1 MNDPNWMDMPG
12 VRKSEDFGDPLFRLL
27 DTMGR
32 RKEHL
37 PKPIPWVEPSINM
50 PYLQACQSY
59 LFQSPLPSILA
70 TGSVLEHTLR
80 LAIIDRYGG
89 KQGAMDRKL
98 WDHLKLM
105 SIGNFLRGPNDK
117 CGGNFDP
124 VLASHVGSIIDNS
137 DREWWRDT
145 AKHLRDKAAHI
156 DIPALISDIGRRED
170 FVGEYKDSDDP
181 NLIYGS
187 RFWWGAPF
195 HSSDELVAGE
205 FLNQATEKLNRLI
218 AKMEWKPDLSSWAS
232 QEYEYRTF
240 FEYPW
245 DKKAML
251 ESLNK
256 THSYWVR
263 E

>member
-1 MNDPNWMDMPG
+1 M
-12 VRKSEDFGDPLFRLL
+12 E
-27 DTMGR
+27 R

-50 PYLQACQSY
+50 PYLQACLSY
-59 LFQSPLPSILA
+59 LFESPLSSILVMGA
-70 TGSVLEHTLR
+70 VLEHTLR
-80 LAIIDRYGG
+80 IAIIDKCGG

-98 WDHLKLM
+98 WDRLKLM
-105 SIGNFLRGPNDK
+105 SIGGFLRGPQDN
-117 CGGNFDP
+117 GGGDFVP
-124 VLASHVGSIIDNS
+124 HLASHVESIIDNS

-156 DIPALISDIGRRED
+156 DIPALIADIGRRED
-170 FVGEYKDSDDP
+170 FVGGYKDSDDP

-187 RFWWGAPF
+187 RSWWGAPF

-205 FLNQATEKLNRLI
+205 FLNQATEKLSRLI
-218 AKMEWKPDLSSWAS
+218 AKMDWKPDLFWWAS
-232 QEYEYRTF
+232 QEHEYRKF
-240 FEYPW
+240 FEYRW
-245 DKKAML
+245 DRQAML

-256 THSYWVR
+256 MHSYWVR